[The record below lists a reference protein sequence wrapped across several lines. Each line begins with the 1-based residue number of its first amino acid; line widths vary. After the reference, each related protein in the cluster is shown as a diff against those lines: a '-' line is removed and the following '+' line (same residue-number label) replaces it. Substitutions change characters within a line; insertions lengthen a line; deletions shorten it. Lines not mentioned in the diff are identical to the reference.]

1 MNCQTNKMNCQHCQK
16 KLSDVYYTDYVSMCH
31 VNEVGQN
38 VDKELYCESYL
49 CMDCLIKLIEINKG
63 TMVSYTCPCGRDII
77 KNINGDFSNT
87 CNPENVILGQIST
100 LLEGTLFEKHKI
112 HLSEAGSLFQ
122 ESATKK
128 RKIK

>member
-1 MNCQTNKMNCQHCQK
+1 MNCQTNKMNCEHCQK

-49 CMDCLIKLIEINKG
+49 CIDCLTRLIEINKG

-87 CNPENVILGQIST
+87 CNPENVILGQILT

>member
-1 MNCQTNKMNCQHCQK
+1 MNCQTNKMNCEHCQK

-49 CMDCLIKLIEINKG
+49 CIDCLTRLIEINEG

>member
-1 MNCQTNKMNCQHCQK
+1 MNCQTNKMNCEFCEK

>member
-49 CMDCLIKLIEINKG
+49 CIDCLIKLIEINKG

>member
-1 MNCQTNKMNCQHCQK
+1 MNCEHCQK

-31 VNEVGQN
+31 VDTGN
-38 VDKELYCESYL
+38 KELYCESYL
-49 CMDCLIKLIEINKG
+49 CIDCLTRLIEINEG

-77 KNINGDFSNT
+77 KNINVKVSNT
-87 CNPENVILGQIST
+87 CNPENVILGQILT

>member
-1 MNCQTNKMNCQHCQK
+1 MNCQTNKMNCEHCQK

-49 CMDCLIKLIEINKG
+49 CIDCLIKLIEINKG

>member
-1 MNCQTNKMNCQHCQK
+1 
-16 KLSDVYYTDYVSMCH
+16 MCH

-49 CMDCLIKLIEINKG
+49 CIDCLTRLIEINKG

>member
-1 MNCQTNKMNCQHCQK
+1 MRPSCCICYENGGIKCFFN
-16 KLSDVYYTDYVSMCH
+16 
-31 VNEVGQN
+31 
-38 VDKELYCESYL
+38 CESYL
-49 CMDCLIKLIEINKG
+49 CMDCLTRLIEINETKM
-63 TMVSYTCPCGRDII
+63 TYTCPCGRDII
-77 KNINGDFSNT
+77 KNINVKVSNT
-87 CNPENVILGQIST
+87 CNPENVILGQILT

>member
-31 VNEVGQN
+31 VDTGN
-38 VDKELYCESYL
+38 KELYCESYL
-49 CMDCLIKLIEINKG
+49 CIDCLTRLIEINEG

>member
-1 MNCQTNKMNCQHCQK
+1 MNCQTNKMNCEHCQK

-49 CMDCLIKLIEINKG
+49 CIDCLTRLIEINEG

-87 CNPENVILGQIST
+87 CNPENVILGQILT
-100 LLEGTLFEKHKI
+100 ILEGSLSEKHKI

>member
-1 MNCQTNKMNCQHCQK
+1 MNCQTNKMNCEHCQK

-31 VNEVGQN
+31 VDTGT
-38 VDKELYCESYL
+38 KELYCESYL
-49 CMDCLIKLIEINKG
+49 CIDCLTRLIEINEG

>member
-1 MNCQTNKMNCQHCQK
+1 MNCQHCQK
-16 KLSDVYYTDYVSMCH
+16 NLSELYYTDYVSMCH
-31 VNEVGQN
+31 VNEAGQK
-38 VDKELYCESYL
+38 VDTELYFCNGESYL
-49 CMDCLIKLIEINKG
+49 CIDCLTRLIEINEG

>member
-1 MNCQTNKMNCQHCQK
+1 MNCQTNKMNCEHCQK

-31 VNEVGQN
+31 VDTGN
-38 VDKELYCESYL
+38 KELYCESYL
-49 CMDCLIKLIEINKG
+49 CIDCLTRLIEINEG

>member
-1 MNCQTNKMNCQHCQK
+1 MNCQTNKMNCEHCQK

-31 VNEVGQN
+31 VDTGN
-38 VDKELYCESYL
+38 KELYCESYL
-49 CMDCLIKLIEINKG
+49 CIDCLTRLIEINKG

>member
-1 MNCQTNKMNCQHCQK
+1 MKPSCCVCYEPSISKCFAACAN
-16 KLSDVYYTDYVSMCH
+16 
-31 VNEVGQN
+31 
-38 VDKELYCESYL
+38 YL